1 MDDEGGGNVGLVRCC
16 EGVPALS
23 INIRRKIP
31 RLDDV
36 DAADDDLDNPG
47 RIGVGDKRGTPSL

>member
-1 MDDEGGGNVGLVRCC
+1 MDEEGGGNVGRVKCC

-23 INIRRKIP
+23 INIRRSIP

-36 DAADDDLDNPG
+36 EAADDDLDSPG
-47 RIGVGDKRGTPSL
+47 RIGVGDSNGTFSL